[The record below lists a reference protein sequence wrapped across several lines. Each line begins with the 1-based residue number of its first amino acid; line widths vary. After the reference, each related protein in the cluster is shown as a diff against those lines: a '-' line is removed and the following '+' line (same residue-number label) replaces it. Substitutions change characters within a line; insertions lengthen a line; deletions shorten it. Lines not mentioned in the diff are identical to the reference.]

1 MDRPRRPDP
10 AAALPPARGP
20 AGGRAP
26 SDEQALWDAFAVAAT
41 PEAFYRT
48 WLAIQCRMVPGVGSA
63 VIVAGPPGIGP
74 FSPAA
79 FWPERPRGVTHLAE
93 AVERALT
100 ERRGQIIHRR
110 VAGEDEAPPGERYD
124 VAYPIQGQGKIYGVV
139 ALDLTARP
147 EAELLAV
154 MRQLQWGSAWLEL
167 MVDRRETGD
176 AGLARERLQAVLD
189 LMGIVLA
196 APSAHGALT
205 AFATALSTR
214 LHCER
219 VSVGFVS
226 RGRARVRAVS
236 HAAHFGRQ
244 SNVVRAIGMAM
255 DEAIDQQTTVVYP
268 EPKGVPARI
277 VRAHEELTAQHGA
290 GAVCTIPLAE
300 GERAVGALTLERP
313 ADRPFDGEAI
323 ALCEAL
329 AAAVGPVLEM
339 RRRDDRWLVTK
350 AADSLRHG
358 LVSLFGPR
366 HVGLKIATAAVIAAI
381 AFLAYAE
388 GDYRVSARMVMEAS
402 TRRAAVAPFNGYLRE
417 APVRAGD
424 VIEKGRVLAVLDDR
438 ELRLERSRWASQ
450 QEQFSRQ
457 RDQALA
463 GRNAAGIGIATAQ
476 IQQAQ
481 AQMSL
486 IDDQL
491 RRTRVLAEFDG
502 VVVTGDLSQALGS
515 PVERGQVLFEVAPL
529 EAYRVVLQVD
539 ERDIGD
545 VTVGGRGQLL
555 LSATPADPIPF
566 TVAKITPVSTARD
579 GRNYFRVE
587 ARLDENSSARLRPGL
602 EGVGKIEVG
611 RRLLAWIWLRPVIDW
626 ARLTVWTWLP

>member
-10 AAALPPARGP
+10 AAAASPAREP

-41 PEAFYRT
+41 PETFYRT
-48 WLAIQCRMVPGVGSA
+48 WLAIQCEMVPGVSNA
-63 VIVAGPPGIGP
+63 VIVTGPPGIGP
-74 FSPAA
+74 FSAAA

-93 AVERALT
+93 AVERALA
-100 ERRGQIIHRR
+100 ERRGQIMHRR
-110 VAGEDEAPPGERYD
+110 VPGEDGAPPSERYD

-147 EAELLAV
+147 EAELLAA

-189 LMGIVLA
+189 LMGTVLA
-196 APSAHGALT
+196 APSAQGAFT

-255 DEAIDQQTTVVYP
+255 DEAIDQQATVVYP
-268 EPKGVPARI
+268 EPKGVPVRI
-277 VRAHEELTAQHGA
+277 VRAHEELTALHGA

-313 ADRPFDGEAI
+313 ADRPFDGDAI
-323 ALCEAL
+323 ALCEAV

-350 AADSLRHG
+350 TVDSLRHW
-358 LVSLFGPR
+358 LLSLFGPR
-366 HVGLKIATAAVIAAI
+366 HIGLKVATAAVIAAI
-381 AFLAYAE
+381 AFLAYAQ

-438 ELRLERSRWASQ
+438 ELRLERARWASQ

-463 GRNAAGIGIATAQ
+463 GRNAAGIGIAIAQ

-502 VVVTGDLSQALGS
+502 VVVTGDLSQSLGS

-555 LSATPADPIPF
+555 LSASPADPIPF
-566 TVAKITPVSTARD
+566 TVAKITPVSTAKD

-626 ARLTVWTWLP
+626 ARLTAWTWLP

>member
-1 MDRPRRPDP
+1 MTSKRGSPHDWRGEERAQITRERTLSMDRPLRPDP
-10 AAALPPARGP
+10 AAPPARGSP
-20 AGGRAP
+20 GR
-26 SDEQALWDAFAVAAT
+26 SSSEEQALWDAFAV
-41 PEAFYRT
+41 
-48 WLAIQCRMVPGVGSA
+48 
-63 VIVAGPPGIGP
+63 
-74 FSPAA
+74 
-79 FWPERPRGVTHLAE
+79 
-93 AVERALT
+93 
-100 ERRGQIIHRR
+100 
-110 VAGEDEAPPGERYD
+110 
-124 VAYPIQGQGKIYGVV
+124 K
-139 ALDLTARP
+139 
-147 EAELLAV
+147 
-154 MRQLQWGSAWLEL
+154 
-167 MVDRRETGD
+167 
-176 AGLARERLQAVLD
+176 ERLQAVLD
-189 LMGIVLA
+189 LMGTVLA
-196 APSAHGALT
+196 ASSAAGALT

-214 LHCER
+214 LQCER

-255 DEAIDQQTTVVYP
+255 DEAIDQQATVVYP

-277 VRAHEELTAQHGA
+277 VRAHEELTAQHGS

-329 AAAVGPVLEM
+329 AAAIGPVLEM
-339 RRRDDRWLVTK
+339 RRRDDRWLMTK
-350 AADSLRHG
+350 ATDSLRHWLG
-358 LVSLFGPR
+358 RLVGPR
-366 HVGLKIATAAVIAAI
+366 HVGLKVATVAVLAAI
-381 AFLAYAE
+381 AFLYFAE

-402 TRRAAVAPFNGYLRE
+402 TKRAAVAPFNGYLRE

-450 QEQFSRQ
+450 QEQYARQ
-457 RDQALA
+457 KDQALA
-463 GRNAAGIGIATAQ
+463 ARNAAGIGIATAQ

-502 VVVTGDLSQALGS
+502 VVVTGDLSQSLGS

-555 LSATPADPIPF
+555 LSASPAASIPF
-566 TVAKITPVSTARD
+566 TVAKITPVSTAKD

-587 ARLDENSSARLRPGL
+587 ARLDETSPARLRPGL
-602 EGVGKIEVG
+602 EGVGKLEVG
-611 RRLLAWIWLRPVIDW
+611 RRSLAWIWLRPVIDW
-626 ARLTVWTWLP
+626 ARLTLWTWLP

>member
-10 AAALPPARGP
+10 AAPPARGP
-20 AGGRAP
+20 AGRTP
-26 SDEQALWDAFAVAAT
+26 SEEQALWDAFAVAAT

-93 AVERALT
+93 AAERALA
-100 ERRGQIIHRR
+100 ERRGQIILRQ
-110 VAGEDEAPPGERYD
+110 VPGEAGAPAGERYD

-139 ALDLTARP
+139 ALDLTSRP

-176 AGLARERLQAVLD
+176 AGLAKERLQAVLD
-189 LMGIVLA
+189 LMGTVLA
-196 APSAHGALT
+196 APSAGGALT

-255 DEAIDQQTTVVYP
+255 DEAIDQQATVVYP

-277 VRAHEELTAQHGA
+277 VRAHEELTAQHGS

-300 GERAVGALTLERP
+300 VERAVGALTLERP

-350 AADSLRHG
+350 AADSLRHWLG
-358 LVSLFGPR
+358 RLIGPR
-366 HVGLKIATAAVIAAI
+366 HVGLKVATAAVLAAI
-381 AFLAYAE
+381 AFLVYAE

-463 GRNAAGIGIATAQ
+463 ARNAAGIGIAAAQ

-502 VVVTGDLSQALGS
+502 VVVTGDLSQSLGS

-539 ERDIGD
+539 ERDIAD
-545 VTVGGRGQLL
+545 VTVGGHGHLL
-555 LSATPADPIPF
+555 LSASPADPIPF

-587 ARLDENSSARLRPGL
+587 ARLDETSSARLRPGL

-611 RRLLAWIWLRPVIDW
+611 RRSLAWIWLRPVIDW
-626 ARLTVWTWLP
+626 ARLTLWTWLP

>member
-10 AAALPPARGP
+10 AAPPARGP
-20 AGGRAP
+20 AGRTL
-26 SDEQALWDAFAVAAT
+26 SEEQALWDAFAIAAT

-93 AVERALT
+93 AAERALA
-100 ERRGQIIHRR
+100 ERRGQIILRQ
-110 VAGEDEAPPGERYD
+110 VLGEDGAPAGERYD

-139 ALDLTARP
+139 ALDLTPRP

-176 AGLARERLQAVLD
+176 AGLAKERLQAVLD
-189 LMGIVLA
+189 LMGTVLA
-196 APSAHGALT
+196 APGAGGALT

-219 VSVGFVS
+219 VSVGFIS
-226 RGRARVRAVS
+226 RGRARVRTVS

-244 SNVVRAIGMAM
+244 SNVVHAIGMAM
-255 DEAIDQQTTVVYP
+255 DEAIDQQATVVYP

-277 VRAHEELTAQHGA
+277 VRTHEELTAEHGS

-300 GERAVGALTLERP
+300 GERVVGALTLERP

-350 AADSLRHG
+350 VADSVRHWLG
-358 LVSLFGPR
+358 RLIGPR
-366 HVGLKIATAAVIAAI
+366 HVGLKVATAAVLAAI
-381 AFLAYAE
+381 AFLVYAE

-463 GRNAAGIGIATAQ
+463 ARNAAGIGIAAAQ

-491 RRTRVLAEFDG
+491 LRTRVLAEFNG
-502 VVVTGDLSQALGS
+502 VVVTGDLSQSLGS

-545 VTVGGRGQLL
+545 VTVGGHGQLL
-555 LSATPADPIPF
+555 LSASPADPIPF

-587 ARLDENSSARLRPGL
+587 ARLDEGASARLRPGL

-611 RRLLAWIWLRPVIDW
+611 RRSLAWIWLRPVIDW
-626 ARLTVWTWLP
+626 ARLTMWTWLP

>member
-1 MDRPRRPDP
+1 VS
-10 AAALPPARGP
+10 AAL
-20 AGGRAP
+20 
-26 SDEQALWDAFAVAAT
+26 
-41 PEAFYRT
+41 
-48 WLAIQCRMVPGVGSA
+48 
-63 VIVAGPPGIGP
+63 IVAGPPGIGP

-110 VAGEDEAPPGERYD
+110 VVGEDEAPPGERYD

-244 SNVVRAIGMAM
+244 SNVVRASERWTGHR
-255 DEAIDQQTTVVYP
+255 
-268 EPKGVPARI
+268 PANHRGH
-277 VRAHEELTAQHGA
+277 RPGSSGPRELTAQHGA
-290 GAVCTIPLAE
+290 GAVCTIP
-300 GERAVGALTLERP
+300 GEVAAVGHPQPPRHRP
-313 ADRPFDGEAI
+313 RQEAI
-323 ALCEAL
+323 ACEAL
-329 AAAVGPVLEM
+329 ARQWGGAGDAPA
-339 RRRDDRWLVTK
+339 RRPLVVTQ

-417 APVRAGD
+417 APVRAGV